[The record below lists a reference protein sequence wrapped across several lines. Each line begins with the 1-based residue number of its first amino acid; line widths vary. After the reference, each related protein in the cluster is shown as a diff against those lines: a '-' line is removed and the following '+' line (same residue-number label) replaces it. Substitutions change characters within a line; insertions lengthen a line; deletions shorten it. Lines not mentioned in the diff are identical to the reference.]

1 MGIGRVATVGDNARI
16 EPFHSLLQ
24 NNVLDSKKWES
35 QEELRIA
42 IVNWIEGTYH
52 RRRRKRSLG
61 KMTPV
66 QYEGAHE
73 VVDKELLV
81 A

>member
-1 MGIGRVATVGDNARI
+1 LILVSRLPRSKSGCKKI
-16 EPFHSLLQ
+16 
-24 NNVLDSKKWES
+24 LDSKKWES

-42 IVNWIEGTYH
+42 IVHWIEGTHH

-61 KMTPV
+61 KMAPV
-66 QYEGAHE
+66 EYEATHE
-73 VVDKELLV
+73 VIDKELLI

>member
-1 MGIGRVATVGDNARI
+1 M
-16 EPFHSLLQ
+16 
-24 NNVLDSKKWES
+24 
-35 QEELRIA
+35 
-42 IVNWIEGTYH
+42 WIEESYH
-52 RRRRKRSLG
+52 RRRRKGSLG

-66 QYEGAHE
+66 EYEVAHE

>member
-1 MGIGRVATVGDNARI
+1 MGRVGAVGDNARI
-16 EPFHSLLQ
+16 ESFHSLLH
-24 NNVLDSKKWES
+24 NTVLNSKKWES
-35 QEELRIA
+35 QEEFQIA
-42 IVNWIEGTYH
+42 IVTWIEGTYH
-52 RRRRKRSLG
+52 RRRRKSSLG

-66 QYEGAHE
+66 EFEVAHE